1 MTMTTSA
8 IDPVFAAVSEHKAL
22 IKESNRLE
30 KSFNTAMAKAEKK
43 HGAPTPHGWP
53 GEATI
58 SPFYDR
64 WNRAD
69 RAERKAAM
77 RMARVEPTTISGAA
91 ALIAH
96 TRREIEARS
105 AERAED
111 WLVTAL
117 KTAASALTRMEA
129 T

>member
-77 RMARVEPTTISGAA
+77 RMARVEPTTIRGAA
-91 ALIAH
+91 TLIVH
-96 TRREIEARS
+96 TRREIVARS
-105 AERAED
+105 AERVED
-111 WLVTAL
+111 WRVTAL

>member
-1 MTMTTSA
+1 MTMTTTA

-91 ALIAH
+91 ALIAP
-96 TRREIEARS
+96 RREIVARS

>member
-22 IKESNRLE
+22 IKESNRLK

-77 RMARVEPTTISGAA
+77 RIARVETTTMSGAA
-91 ALIAH
+91 ARIAH
-96 TRREIEARS
+96 TRREIEPRA
-105 AERAED
+105 AESVED

>member
-1 MTMTTSA
+1 
-8 IDPVFAAVSEHKAL
+8 
-22 IKESNRLE
+22 
-30 KSFNTAMAKAEKK
+30 
-43 HGAPTPHGWP
+43 
-53 GEATI
+53 
-58 SPFYDR
+58 
-64 WNRAD
+64 
-69 RAERKAAM
+69 M

-96 TRREIEARS
+96 TRREIVARS